1 MSCCTTPILSYEEQ
15 YRPQCCALCDQ
26 TFNSLE
32 LLRNHLNYS
41 GRHPYCETCH
51 RGLLNMNSYRVHL
64 VVSDYH
70 HFCDVCEKEF
80 KAAKALEILNE
91 QSPYH
96 SRDYEMGDRDHRPE
110 GWEDAMAEEL
120 ERQAKIKDPIDQEGT
135 KPMSRVEFSK
145 VMLSMKVRLS
155 AKTKPVEPLR
165 QDCSA
170 CLTSSRKI
178 SVTRCGHFFCSSCIK
193 QTFEKSQGCPSCR
206 KAGTISQLRK
216 VQLRSH

>member
-26 TFNSLE
+26 TFNSHE

-80 KAAKALEILNE
+80 KAAKALEIV
-91 QSPYH
+91 SH
-96 SRDYEMGDRDHRPE
+96 
-110 GWEDAMAEEL
+110 
-120 ERQAKIKDPIDQEGT
+120 I
-135 KPMSRVEFSK
+135 
-145 VMLSMKVRLS
+145 LSIVLY
-155 AKTKPVEPLR
+155 
-165 QDCSA
+165 
-170 CLTSSRKI
+170 
-178 SVTRCGHFFCSSCIK
+178 
-193 QTFEKSQGCPSCR
+193 
-206 KAGTISQLRK
+206 
-216 VQLRSH
+216 